1 MASNFENKTG
11 AALDWQS
18 VIEYLLTTDR
28 VLGDPADIVGAV
40 GGKINVVLQQI
51 IDNLNWLREKG
62 LVDAT
67 TTVKGLVELA
77 NIAEGRAGSAQNVV
91 PPVNVVRDMIS
102 THAPTPGPSGISES
116 RVNQLINAAIA
127 NFRTASQISQAISD
141 ALVSATTDRQGIVEL
156 ATETEAANENE
167 NTKALTAASLY
178 RTASY
183 VLNNAD
189 INIASNDWPNPENYS
204 VGAINNQLIA
214 KYFGPI
220 QISDFSSGRIDITI
234 NAPNPQRIRGQTE
247 FALNIP
253 FDLIG
258 LTWST
263 QPNGGWGQY
272 FNVYVRNGVVVLR
285 SNSSSGA
292 TLTITHGS
300 FTIRGTA

>member
-11 AALDWQS
+11 AGLDWQS

-91 PPVNVVRDMIS
+91 PPVNVVRDMINE
-102 THAPTPGPSGISES
+102 HAPTPGPSGISES
-116 RVNQLINAAIA
+116 RANQLINAAIA
-127 NFRTASQISQAISD
+127 A
-141 ALVSATTDRQGIVEL
+141 ALVSATTDRQGLVEL
-156 ATETEAANENE
+156 ATEAEANNENE

-178 RTASY
+178 RSINLTEGFQLQGIHSG
-183 VLNNAD
+183 LRNLRITD
-189 INIASNDWPNPENYS
+189 ISSTIS
-204 VGAINNQLIA
+204 A

-220 QISDFSSGRIDITI
+220 LIYSSTGTITI
-234 NAPNPQRIRGQTE
+234 R
-247 FALNIP
+247 L
-253 FDLIG
+253 
-258 LTWST
+258 
-263 QPNGGWGQY
+263 
-272 FNVYVRNGVVVLR
+272 
-285 SNSSSGA
+285 
-292 TLTITHGS
+292 S
-300 FTIRGTA
+300 FTALVGSGNKVFYINHNFQDMKAQPYLKNT